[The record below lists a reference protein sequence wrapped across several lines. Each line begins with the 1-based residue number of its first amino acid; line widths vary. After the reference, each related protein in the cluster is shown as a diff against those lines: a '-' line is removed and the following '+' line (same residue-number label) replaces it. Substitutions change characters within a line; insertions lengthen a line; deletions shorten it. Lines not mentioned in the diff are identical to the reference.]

1 MCRLSGPSSF
11 AARPRRVGP
20 LAGGSA
26 VAAIGVVAILFAFVS
41 GFSAFS
47 FALAQDTE
55 SGQNAVSGRR
65 AVVLTLEGAIGPA
78 SADYVVRGIS
88 RAARD
93 GAEVVVLQMDTP
105 GGLDTSMREIVR
117 AIVSSPIP
125 VLGFVGPGGAR
136 AASAGT
142 YILYAS
148 HVAAMAPGT
157 NLGAAT
163 PVAIGG
169 GGLPFGGD
177 DERDRRGRDRTAPKE
192 SPKGSADD
200 ATSKGGE
207 SGRTKDG
214 NSTGGDR
221 TDGDAARGDAA
232 DRDRPARRGREPDS
246 AMEAKAIN
254 DAVAYIRSLA
264 EMRGR
269 NADWAERAVREA
281 ASLSAVD
288 AEKQRVIDF
297 VARDVGDLLE
307 KADGRTV
314 SVAGQSRTLKTSGLA
329 QQALEPDWRAELLAV
344 LTNPSL
350 ALILMTIGF
359 YGLIFEFMNPG
370 SLYPGIVGAI
380 CLLLGL
386 YALSVLPV
394 NYAGLGL
401 IVFGLLL
408 MIAEAFTPSAG
419 AAALGGAVAFVLGAT
434 ILIDT
439 EAPGFGIPWTS
450 IGAIVAASLAFS
462 LLVLRML
469 WRSRRQPVK
478 TGERGMVGERG
489 TVLEWSDGSG
499 RVLVAGE
506 RWRAESDVPLAPGQR
521 VRVASVDGLV
531 LRVVAES

>member
-1 MCRLSGPSSF
+1 MCRLEGPTISG
-11 AARPRRVGP
+11 AYVARGE
-20 LAGGSA
+20 G
-26 VAAIGVVAILFAFVS
+26 VAADLVALVVAIVFVVVAAFAAPAQAQ
-41 GFSAFS
+41 GDGAAQRE
-47 FALAQDTE
+47 AL
-55 SGQNAVSGRR
+55 
-65 AVVLTLEGAIGPA
+65 VLTIDGAIGPA
-78 SADYVVRGIS
+78 SADYVVRGIR
-88 RAARD
+88 RAERD
-93 GAEVVVLQMDTP
+93 AAAAIVLRIDTP

-117 AIVSSPIP
+117 AIVASPVP
-125 VLGFVGPGGAR
+125 VLGFVAPGGAR

-142 YILYAS
+142 YILYAC

-169 GGLPFGGD
+169 GLPFGGD
-177 DERDRRGRDRTAPKE
+177 DE
-192 SPKGSADD
+192 PKGPDG
-200 ATSKGGE
+200 KE
-207 SGRTKDG
+207 RTKE
-214 NSTGGDR
+214 
-221 TDGDAARGDAA
+221 
-232 DRDRPARRGREPDS
+232 PASDKQKRAPDS

-269 NADWAERAVREA
+269 NADWAERAVRDA
-281 ASLSAVD
+281 ASLPASEAQASKVVD
-288 AEKQRVIDF
+288 FI
-297 VARDVGDLLE
+297 ARDVDDLLA

-314 SVAGQSRTLKTSGLA
+314 TLAGERVALRTAGLE
-329 QQALEPDWRAELLAV
+329 QQAVEPDWRSRLLSA

-359 YGLIFEFMNPG
+359 YGLIFEFLHPG
-370 SLYPGIVGAI
+370 ALYPGIIGGI

-401 IVFGLLL
+401 VMLGLLL

-419 AAALGGAVAFVLGAT
+419 AAAIGGAVAFVLGAT

-439 EAPGFGIPWTS
+439 DAPGFGVPWTS

-462 LLVLRML
+462 LLVLRLL
-469 WRSRRQPVK
+469 WRARKRPVK
-478 TGERGMVGERG
+478 TGERGMLGERG
-489 TVLEWSDGSG
+489 TVLEWSDGRG
-499 RVLVAGE
+499 RVLTAGE
-506 RWRAESDVPLAPGQR
+506 RWHAVGDAPLAPGQR
-521 VRVASVDGLV
+521 VRVVAVDGLV

>member
-1 MCRLSGPSSF
+1 MVPRC
-11 AARPRRVGP
+11 AATA
-20 LAGGSA
+20 LANWWA
-26 VAAIGVVAILFAFVS
+26 VLVAIVFVAGSSNASQAFAQEGGTS
-41 GFSAFS
+41 QRQ
-47 FALAQDTE
+47 AL
-55 SGQNAVSGRR
+55 
-65 AVVLTLEGAIGPA
+65 VLTIDGAIGPA
-78 SADYVVRGIS
+78 SADYVVRGIR
-88 RAARD
+88 RAERD
-93 GAEVVVLQMDTP
+93 GAGAVVLRIDTP

-117 AIVSSPIP
+117 AIVASPVP
-125 VLGFVGPGGAR
+125 VLGFVAPSGAR

-142 YILYAS
+142 YILYAC

-169 GGLPFGGD
+169 GLPFGGD
-177 DERDRRGRDRTAPKE
+177 DKPQAPKDE
-192 SPKGSADD
+192 APKDEASKGEASQGEPSKDD
-200 ATSKGGE
+200 ASK
-207 SGRTKDG
+207 
-214 NSTGGDR
+214 
-221 TDGDAARGDAA
+221 
-232 DRDRPARRGREPDS
+232 ARRAPAS

-269 NADWAERAVREA
+269 NAEWAERAVRDA
-281 ASLSAVD
+281 ASLSASD
-288 AEKQRVIDF
+288 AQARNVVDF
-297 VARDVGDLLE
+297 VARDVPDLLA

-314 SVAGQSRTLKTSGLA
+314 TVAGERIALRTGGLA
-329 QQALEPDWRAELLAV
+329 QQALDPDWRARLLST

-359 YGLIFEFMNPG
+359 YGLIFEFLHPG
-370 SLYPGIVGAI
+370 ALYPGTIGAI

-401 IVFGLLL
+401 VVLGLVL

-439 EAPGFGIPWTS
+439 EAPGFGVPWTS

-469 WRSRRQPVK
+469 WQARRRPVK
-478 TGERGMVGERG
+478 TGERGMLGERA
-489 TVLEWSDGSG
+489 TVLEWSNGRG
-499 RVLVAGE
+499 RVLAAGE
-506 RWRAESDVPLAPGQR
+506 RWHAVGDAPLLPGQR
-521 VRVASVDGLV
+521 VRVVSIDGLV
-531 LRVVAES
+531 LHVVAES

>member
-1 MCRLSGPSSF
+1 MARLAPTDSPGARLVSARALVRCAAIALGIAGTVF
-11 AARPRRVGP
+11 AAI
-20 LAGGSA
+20 
-26 VAAIGVVAILFAFVS
+26 AAP
-41 GFSAFS
+41 
-47 FALAQDTE
+47 AQAAARD
-55 SGQNAVSGRR
+55 

-93 GAEVVVLQMDTP
+93 GAAVVVLRMDTP

-125 VLGFVGPGGAR
+125 VLGYVAPGGAR

-142 YILYAS
+142 YILYAC

-169 GGLPFGGD
+169 GLPFGGG
-177 DERDRRGRDRTAPKE
+177 DESKPAGDGATGRDDGKSAKPEGQGAP
-192 SPKGSADD
+192 
-200 ATSKGGE
+200 T
-207 SGRTKDG
+207 
-214 NSTGGDR
+214 
-221 TDGDAARGDAA
+221 
-232 DRDRPARRGREPDS
+232 ARRSRESDS
-246 AMEAKAIN
+246 TMAAKAIN

-269 NADWAERAVREA
+269 NADWAERAVRDA
-281 ASLSAVD
+281 ASLSATD
-288 AEKQRVIDF
+288 ARAQRVIDLIATS
-297 VARDVGDLLE
+297 VDDLLE
-307 KADGRTV
+307 KADGSTV
-314 SVAGQSRTLKTSGLA
+314 SVGSEQVELKTRGLA
-329 QQALEPDWRAELLAV
+329 QQALDPDWRTKLLSA

-359 YGLIFEFMNPG
+359 YGLILEFMHPG
-370 SLYPGIVGAI
+370 ALYPGTIGAI

-401 IVFGLLL
+401 VVLGLLL

-419 AAALGGAVAFVLGAT
+419 VAALGGAVAFALGAT

-439 EAPGFGIPWTS
+439 EAPGFGVPWTS
-450 IGAIVAASLAFS
+450 IGAIVATSLGFS

-469 WRSRRQPVK
+469 WSARRRPVQ
-478 TGERGMVGERG
+478 TGERGMLGEHATVIEWNDGRGRVLAVGERWQAIG
-489 TVLEWSDGSG
+489 
-499 RVLVAGE
+499 
-506 RWRAESDVPLAPGQR
+506 DVPLEPGQR
-521 VRVASVDGLV
+521 VRIVSVDGLV

>member
-1 MCRLSGPSSF
+1 MIRVAPTGFPRARPVLARALVRCAAIVLGIAGAVLPAIAAPAQA
-11 AARPRRVGP
+11 AAR
-20 LAGGSA
+20 
-26 VAAIGVVAILFAFVS
+26 
-41 GFSAFS
+41 
-47 FALAQDTE
+47 
-55 SGQNAVSGRR
+55 N
-65 AVVLTLEGAIGPA
+65 AVVLTLDGAIGPA

-93 GAEVVVLQMDTP
+93 GAAAVVLRMDTP

-117 AIVSSPIP
+117 AIVASPIP
-125 VLGFVGPGGAR
+125 VLGYVAPGGAR

-142 YILYAS
+142 YILYAC

-169 GGLPFGGD
+169 ALPFGGGD
-177 DERDRRGRDRTAPKE
+177 DRGDRGAGDRASQEGGDTLKPA
-192 SPKGSADD
+192 GDG
-200 ATSKGGE
+200 ATSRNGGKAAQPGGQAAPSAQRKRE
-207 SGRTKDG
+207 SD
-214 NSTGGDR
+214 STMA
-221 TDGDAARGDAA
+221 T
-232 DRDRPARRGREPDS
+232 
-246 AMEAKAIN
+246 KAIN

-269 NADWAERAVREA
+269 NADWAERAVRDA
-281 ASLSAVD
+281 ASLSATD
-288 AEKQRVIDF
+288 ARAQGVIDLIATS
-297 VARDVGDLLE
+297 VDDLLE
-307 KADGRTV
+307 KADGRKASIGGEQV
-314 SVAGQSRTLKTSGLA
+314 ELKTRGLA
-329 QQALEPDWRAELLAV
+329 QQALDPDWRAKLLSA

-359 YGLIFEFMNPG
+359 YGLIFEFLHPG
-370 SLYPGIVGAI
+370 ALYPGTIGAI

-401 IVFGLLL
+401 VVLGLLL

-439 EAPGFGIPWTS
+439 EAPGFGVPWTS
-450 IGAIVAASLAFS
+450 IGAIVATSLAFS

-469 WRSRRQPVK
+469 WRARRRPVQ
-478 TGERGMVGERG
+478 TGERGMLGERAM
-489 TVLEWSDGSG
+489 VLEWRNGRG
-499 RVLVAGE
+499 RVLAAGE
-506 RWRAESDVPLAPGQR
+506 RWQAIGDAPLEPGQR
-521 VRVASVDGLV
+521 VRIVSIDGLV
-531 LRVVAES
+531 LRVTAES

>member
-1 MCRLSGPSSF
+1 MNLRAHLFLAAFVLGAACTILAAFGATAQT
-11 AARPRRVGP
+11 AAR
-20 LAGGSA
+20 
-26 VAAIGVVAILFAFVS
+26 
-41 GFSAFS
+41 
-47 FALAQDTE
+47 Q
-55 SGQNAVSGRR
+55 

-78 SADYVVRGIS
+78 SADYVARGIS
-88 RAARD
+88 RASRE
-93 GAEVVVLQMDTP
+93 GAAVVVLRMDTP

-117 AIVSSPIP
+117 AIVSSPLP

-169 GGLPFGGD
+169 GLPFGD
-177 DERDRRGRDRTAPKE
+177 DEPDRRRRDRDSPTRGEP
-192 SPKGSADD
+192 P
-200 ATSKGGE
+200 KGGE
-207 SGRTKDG
+207 SA
-214 NSTGGDR
+214 
-221 TDGDAARGDAA
+221 GDASSKNGGPADAGDAKDEPA
-232 DRDRPARRGREPDS
+232 PAARRGREPDS

-269 NADWAERAVREA
+269 NADWAERAVRDA

-288 AEKQRVIDF
+288 AQAQGVIDL
-297 VARDVGDLLE
+297 VASSVDDLLG

-314 SVAGQSRTLKTSGLA
+314 TVAGGEVTLETSGLV
-329 QQALEPDWRAELLAV
+329 QQALEPDWRARLLAV

-370 SLYPGIVGAI
+370 SLYPGMIGAI

-394 NYAGLGL
+394 NYAGFGL
-401 IVFGLLL
+401 VVLGLLL
-408 MIAEAFTPSAG
+408 MIAEAFTPTAG
-419 AAALGGAVAFVLGAT
+419 IAALGGAIAFVLGAT

-439 EAPGFGIPWTS
+439 EAPGFGVPWAS
-450 IGAIVAASLAFS
+450 IGTIIATSLAFS

-469 WRSRRQPVK
+469 WRSRLQPAK
-478 TGERGMVGERG
+478 TGARGMIGESG
-489 TVLEWSDGSG
+489 TVLEWSNGRG
-499 RVLVAGE
+499 RVLAVGE
-506 RWRAESDVPLAPGQR
+506 RWHAEGDATLAPGQR
-521 VRVASVDGLV
+521 VRIVSVDGLI
-531 LRVVAES
+531 LRVAAES

>member
-1 MCRLSGPSSF
+1 MIGRMIGTAPSGSSNTIAFALRARFRF
-11 AARPRRVGP
+11 AA
-20 LAGGSA
+20 LAMA
-26 VAAIGVVAILFAFVS
+26 TVCLAFW
-41 GFSAFS
+41 
-47 FALAQDTE
+47 ALAVGAQ
-55 SGQNAVSGRR
+55 APARH
-65 AVVLTLEGAIGPA
+65 AVVLTIDGAIGPA
-78 SADYVVRGIS
+78 SADYVVRGLS
-88 RAARD
+88 RAARE
-93 GAEVVVLQMDTP
+93 GAAVVVLRMDTP

-125 VLGFVGPGGAR
+125 VLGFVAPGGAR

-142 YILYAS
+142 YILYAC

-169 GGLPFGGD
+169 GLPFGGD
-177 DERDRRGRDRTAPKE
+177 DGGDRGKRDRNAPQE
-192 SPKGSADD
+192 GEA
-200 ATSKGGE
+200 SKGGDA
-207 SGRTKDG
+207 SKGDG
-214 NSTGGDR
+214 SAKPQ
-221 TDGDAARGDAA
+221 AA
-232 DRDRPARRGREPDS
+232 PSRGREPDS

-269 NADWAERAVREA
+269 NADWAERAVRDA
-281 ASLSAVD
+281 ASLSAADAKANKVVD
-288 AEKQRVIDF
+288 LIAN
-297 VARDVGDLLE
+297 DVDDLLG

-314 SVAGQSRTLKTSGLA
+314 SVGSASVELRTGGLA
-329 QQALEPDWRAELLAV
+329 QQALDPDWRARLLSA

-359 YGLIFEFMNPG
+359 YGLIFEFMHPG
-370 SLYPGIVGAI
+370 ALYPGTIGAI

-401 IVFGLLL
+401 VVLGLLL

-439 EAPGFGIPWTS
+439 EAPGFGVPWTS
-450 IGAIVAASLAFS
+450 IVAIVGFSLAFS

-469 WRSRRQPVK
+469 WHARRRPVK
-478 TGERGMVGERG
+478 TGERGMLGERG
-489 TVLEWSDGSG
+489 TVLEWSGGRG
-499 RVLVAGE
+499 RVLAAGE
-506 RWRAESDVPLAPGQR
+506 RWHAVGDAPLAPGQR
-521 VRVASVDGLV
+521 VRVVAVDGLV

>member
-1 MCRLSGPSSF
+1 MIRTAPTILSKARPALAGALARF
-11 AARPRRVGP
+11 AAIV
-20 LAGGSA
+20 LVIAG
-26 VAAIGVVAILFAFVS
+26 AAFLPPGTQAQAGAGV
-41 GFSAFS
+41 
-47 FALAQDTE
+47 
-55 SGQNAVSGRR
+55 

-78 SADYVVRGIS
+78 SADYVVRGIA

-93 GAEVVVLQMDTP
+93 GAAAVVLRIDTP

-117 AIVSSPIP
+117 AVVSSPIP
-125 VLGFVGPGGAR
+125 VLGFVAPGGAR

-142 YILYAS
+142 YILYAC

-169 GGLPFGGD
+169 GLPFGGGD
-177 DERDRRGRDRTAPKE
+177 DRG
-192 SPKGSADD
+192 
-200 ATSKGGE
+200 
-207 SGRTKDG
+207 
-214 NSTGGDR
+214 GGDR
-221 TDGDAARGDAA
+221 TSPREKGGDKARGGERPKGGEKAA
-232 DRDRPARRGREPDS
+232 REPDS
-246 AMEAKAIN
+246 AMAAKAIN

-269 NADWAERAVREA
+269 NADWAERAVRDA
-281 ASLSAVD
+281 ASLSATD
-288 AEKQRVIDF
+288 AQAQRVVDLIATSVD
-297 VARDVGDLLE
+297 DLLA

-314 SVAGQSRTLKTSGLA
+314 SIGSAQVQLKTRGLA
-329 QQALEPDWRAELLAV
+329 QQAIEPDWRANLLSA

-359 YGLIFEFMNPG
+359 YGLILEFMHPG
-370 SLYPGIVGAI
+370 ALYPGTIGAI

-401 IVFGLLL
+401 VVLGLAL

-419 AAALGGAVAFVLGAT
+419 VAALGGTVAFVLGAT

-439 EAPGFGIPWTS
+439 EAPGFGVPWAS
-450 IGAIVAASLAFS
+450 IGAIVATSLAFS

-469 WRSRRQPVK
+469 WRARHRPVQ
-478 TGERGMVGERG
+478 TGERGMLGERA
-489 TVLEWSDGSG
+489 TVLEWNDGRG
-499 RVLVAGE
+499 RVLAAGE
-506 RWRAESDVPLAPGQR
+506 RWQAIGEATLAPGQS
-521 VRVASVDGLV
+521 VRVVSIDGLV

>member
-1 MCRLSGPSSF
+1 LRC
-11 AARPRRVGP
+11 AAIALGIAATLLPAIATP
-20 LAGGSA
+20 AQA
-26 VAAIGVVAILFAFVS
+26 VAR
-41 GFSAFS
+41 
-47 FALAQDTE
+47 
-55 SGQNAVSGRR
+55 N
-65 AVVLTLEGAIGPA
+65 AVVLTLDGAIGPA

-93 GAEVVVLQMDTP
+93 GAAVVVLRMDTP

-125 VLGFVGPGGAR
+125 VLGYVAPGGAR

-142 YILYAS
+142 YILYAC

-169 GGLPFGGD
+169 EAARPGGQAAPSAQ
-177 DERDRRGRDRTAPKE
+177 RGRQ
-192 SPKGSADD
+192 
-200 ATSKGGE
+200 
-207 SGRTKDG
+207 
-214 NSTGGDR
+214 
-221 TDGDAARGDAA
+221 
-232 DRDRPARRGREPDS
+232 PDS
-246 AMEAKAIN
+246 TMAAKAIN

-269 NADWAERAVREA
+269 NANWAERAVRDA
-281 ASLSAVD
+281 ASLSATD
-288 AEKQRVIDF
+288 ARAQRVIDLIATS
-297 VARDVGDLLE
+297 VDDLLE

-314 SVAGQSRTLKTSGLA
+314 SVDGEQVELKTRGLA
-329 QQALEPDWRAELLAV
+329 QQALDPDWRTRLLSV
-344 LTNPSL
+344 LANPSL
-350 ALILMTIGF
+350 ALILMMIGF
-359 YGLIFEFMNPG
+359 YGLIFEFLHPG
-370 SLYPGIVGAI
+370 ALYPGTIGAI

-401 IVFGLLL
+401 VVLGLLL

-439 EAPGFGIPWTS
+439 EAPGFGVPWTS
-450 IGAIVAASLAFS
+450 IGAIVATSLAFS

-469 WRSRRQPVK
+469 WRARRRPVQ
-478 TGERGMVGERG
+478 TGERGMLGERA
-489 TVLEWSDGSG
+489 TVLEWSDGRG
-499 RVLVAGE
+499 RVLAAGE
-506 RWRAESDVPLAPGQR
+506 RWQAIGDAPLEPGQR
-521 VRVASVDGLV
+521 VRIASIDGLV

>member
-1 MCRLSGPSSF
+1 MIRLAPTGSPGARPVSARALVQCAAIALGIAATLLPAIAAPARA
-11 AARPRRVGP
+11 AAR
-20 LAGGSA
+20 
-26 VAAIGVVAILFAFVS
+26 
-41 GFSAFS
+41 
-47 FALAQDTE
+47 
-55 SGQNAVSGRR
+55 N
-65 AVVLTLEGAIGPA
+65 AVVLTLDGAIGPA

-93 GAEVVVLQMDTP
+93 GAAVVVLRLDTP

-125 VLGFVGPGGAR
+125 VLGYVAPGGAR

-142 YILYAS
+142 YILYAC

-169 GGLPFGGD
+169 GLPFGGGD
-177 DERDRRGRDRTAPKE
+177 DRG
-192 SPKGSADD
+192 
-200 ATSKGGE
+200 
-207 SGRTKDG
+207 
-214 NSTGGDR
+214 GGDR
-221 TDGDAARGDAA
+221 ASKEGDDGSKSAGDGATSRDGGKAGKPGEQAA
-232 DRDRPARRGREPDS
+232 PSVQRGRQPDS
-246 AMEAKAIN
+246 TMAAKAIN

-269 NADWAERAVREA
+269 NADWAERAVRDA
-281 ASLSAVD
+281 ASLSATD
-288 AEKQRVIDF
+288 ARAQRVIDL
-297 VARDVGDLLE
+297 VATSVDDLLE

-314 SVAGQSRTLKTSGLA
+314 SVDGEQVELKTRGLA
-329 QQALEPDWRAELLAV
+329 QQALDPDWRTRLLSV
-344 LTNPSL
+344 LANPSL

-359 YGLIFEFMNPG
+359 YGLIFEFLHPG
-370 SLYPGIVGAI
+370 ALYPGTIGAI

-401 IVFGLLL
+401 VVLGLLL

-439 EAPGFGIPWTS
+439 EAPGFGVPWTS
-450 IGAIVAASLAFS
+450 IGAIVATSLAFS

-469 WRSRRQPVK
+469 WRARRRPVQ
-478 TGERGMVGERG
+478 TGERGMLGERA
-489 TVLEWSDGSG
+489 TVLEWSDGRG
-499 RVLVAGE
+499 RVLAAGE
-506 RWRAESDVPLAPGQR
+506 RWQAIGDAPLEPGQR
-521 VRVASVDGLV
+521 VRIASIDGLV